1 MYTVYDKPW
10 RAGGGAAEKIYRPS
24 KNTDKDVYG
33 DDVEKL
39 IKTNK
44 YALISDGTLSI
55 PIYTYIHVH
64 VYIVSVCGFVCV
76 HVYLWLKLH
85 VVCTSVHVYTLYR
98 CNFIFHTSWPICC
111 SQLRELWFI
120 ENLTLC
126 MHVHV
131 HVTALG
137 VLCYFAL
144 FVCFTLLAS
153 FFLPSHLSLKHVHC
167 IYT

>member
-55 PIYTYIHVH
+55 PIYMYIH

-76 HVYLWLKLH
+76 HVYL
-85 VVCTSVHVYTLYR
+85 
-98 CNFIFHTSWPICC
+98 
-111 SQLRELWFI
+111 
-120 ENLTLC
+120 
-126 MHVHV
+126 
-131 HVTALG
+131 
-137 VLCYFAL
+137 
-144 FVCFTLLAS
+144 
-153 FFLPSHLSLKHVHC
+153 
-167 IYT
+167 